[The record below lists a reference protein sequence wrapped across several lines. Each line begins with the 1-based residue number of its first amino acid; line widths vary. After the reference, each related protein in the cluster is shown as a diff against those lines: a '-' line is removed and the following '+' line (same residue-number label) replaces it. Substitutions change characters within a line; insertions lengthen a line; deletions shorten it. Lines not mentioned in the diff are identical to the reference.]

1 MISHLIKRIR
11 LEQKLSKNKLG
22 KMCSMDLS
30 YITHLEK
37 GDRYPSID
45 ACKKLSKAFNI
56 PEATLL
62 TSYGKK
68 LNYDQKLRDM
78 QKYICTDKILAINNI
93 DGLISCPP
101 DALNANFAILIN
113 DTSMEPT
120 LKKGEYAYIDLN
132 TPMDSKDIG
141 LFEYNGKFLLRQLSF
156 GIRIISLIPLN
167 PQFEKITINKDDSFS
182 ILGKVIATK
191 KISK

>member
-78 QKYICTDKILAINNI
+78 QKK
-93 DGLISCPP
+93 
-101 DALNANFAILIN
+101 
-113 DTSMEPT
+113 
-120 LKKGEYAYIDLN
+120 
-132 TPMDSKDIG
+132 
-141 LFEYNGKFLLRQLSF
+141 
-156 GIRIISLIPLN
+156 
-167 PQFEKITINKDDSFS
+167 
-182 ILGKVIATK
+182 
-191 KISK
+191 